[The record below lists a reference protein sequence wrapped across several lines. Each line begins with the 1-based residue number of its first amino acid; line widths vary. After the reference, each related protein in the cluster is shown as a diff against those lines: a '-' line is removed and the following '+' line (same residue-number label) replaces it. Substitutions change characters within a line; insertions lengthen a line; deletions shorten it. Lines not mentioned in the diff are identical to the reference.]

1 MRSEEEKE
9 AMTKEG
15 FLGQCHPLCQILI
28 GKTRGRR
35 DLAWHTPL
43 RHQHGCYNLIG
54 CSPKRSMKI
63 PCTRN
68 RSNRPHGKAPTIG
81 PPSSHSDVSPASW
94 FFLLVFCAMLRLGM
108 RDTRRS
114 TMHCFLWRRPLS
126 LAGK

>member
-1 MRSEEEKE
+1 
-9 AMTKEG
+9 MTKEG

-35 DLAWHTPL
+35 DLAWLTPL

-94 FFLLVFCAMLRLGM
+94 FFFRVICAMLRLGM
-108 RDTRRS
+108 RDTTGDPQCIAFYGDDRYRWQES
-114 TMHCFLWRRPLS
+114 DNKTFCF
-126 LAGK
+126 